1 MREKLDP
8 PVLRAAWW
16 TLRALKVT
24 RHRLR
29 RGDVEDVRV
38 PAPPRVP
45 PGAVRGVFAV
55 LRRSK
60 HTCLERS
67 LLLQRWH
74 SAQGFPR
81 DVVVGVTAPHSG
93 FSAHAWLEGDD
104 EDVSEFSELLRLPP
118 AR

>member
-8 PVLRAAWW
+8 HVLRAALW
-16 TLRALKVT
+16 TLRALRFT
-24 RHRLR
+24 RHHLR

-45 PGAVRGVFAV
+45 PRAVRGVFAV
-55 LRRSK
+55 LRRLE

-67 LLLQRWH
+67 LVLQRWH
-74 SAQGFPR
+74 SAQGSPR
-81 DVVVGVTAPHSG
+81 DVVVGVTAPQSG
-93 FSAHAWLEGDD
+93 FTAHAWLDGDD
-104 EDVSEFSELLRLPP
+104 EDVSEFSELIRLPP